1 MIWESCYWKEPL
13 IKLTQK
19 LKRWNKQR
27 TWAEERLV
35 NLEREIFISFYS
47 IRKLMDAC
55 KLSDS
60 TVSMEVNLFSYP
72 NKGQAVTLVNWD
84 CIDNLYDLGAKFKD
98 NQKLRYVCN
107 QIIHRYVF
115 MPTISDCGILE
126 NLLFCSDK
134 ERNNK
139 LHELE
144 LEELIK
150 IFCTVGKD
158 YPSSGSYTFNPKK
171 QDYEVTN
178 S

>member
-13 IKLTQK
+13 IQLAKK
-19 LKRWNKQR
+19 MKRWNKQR
-27 TWAEERLV
+27 NWGEERLV
-35 NLEREIFISFYS
+35 DLEREIFISFYS

-72 NKGQAVTLVNWD
+72 NKGQAVTLLNWD
-84 CIDNLYDLGAKFKD
+84 CIDNLYDLSVKFKD

-107 QIIHRYVF
+107 QIIHSYVF

-126 NLLFCSDK
+126 TILFCSDK
-134 ERNNK
+134 EKNTK
-139 LHELE
+139 LYELE

-158 YPSSGSYTFNPKK
+158 YPSSGSHTFNLKK